1 MTNIILIIRPPVT
14 RTYIIPLIRDQD
26 RTYYILVTIIFLS
39 TSIFT
44 YCYLLFTYLRY
55 QNRLKY
61 TVSYLSTY
69 RTYIYFSYQDLYLN
83 PLITYLS
90 YFILLTISLSLPYT
104 FYITGINSLYL
115 HLLRSLLTLFFHLSF
130 SLSGAV
136 HLTLESSVLFLPFTL
151 SSRYCLGF
159 LLSFHPRARIVR
171 SVLRLSLLTS
181 PRLRP
186 LSHSASSRFA
196 FWPRS

>member
-1 MTNIILIIRPPVT
+1 MRGAKGRGKVIRKGYN
-14 RTYIIPLIRDQD
+14 YIISYLFLIHTISYYY
-26 RTYYILVTIIFLS
+26 TYH
-39 TSIFT
+39 IFT
-44 YCYLLFTYLRY
+44 YYRDYHIITLYLLQGLLQGLTYY
-55 QNRLKY
+55 H
-61 TVSYLSTY
+61 
-69 RTYIYFSYQDLYLN
+69 I
-83 PLITYLS
+83 I
-90 YFILLTISLSLPYT
+90 ILLTISLSLPYT